1 MTLASSKISI
11 DCKSSVFH
19 LEMAQ
24 YCIYNRGKKHNR
36 MQVKVGGVD
45 TFTIGIKCFVI
56 LIKLKKPEMRVFCF
70 QHLEHEMVI

>member
-24 YCIYNRGKKHNR
+24 YIVYTIGAKKKHNR

-56 LIKLKKPEMRVFCF
+56 
-70 QHLEHEMVI
+70 

>member
-24 YCIYNRGKKHNR
+24 YCIYCTIGAKKHNR

-56 LIKLKKPEMRVFCF
+56 
-70 QHLEHEMVI
+70 

>member
-24 YCIYNRGKKHNR
+24 SCIYNRGKKNHNR

-56 LIKLKKPEMRVFCF
+56 
-70 QHLEHEMVI
+70 

>member
-19 LEMAQ
+19 LEVAQ

-56 LIKLKKPEMRVFCF
+56 
-70 QHLEHEMVI
+70 